1 MRGTWLLFIP
11 LLVPLSGCFDKPA
24 IVDLHPAS
32 VPGELND
39 HQVVGILAELGLAE
53 RQAAEI
59 AGPRV
64 VTPEAQTLTEQLR
77 AQAELSVKTLL
88 DTSPVTP
95 AGSDTVDM
103 LIHTQIDAFN
113 VVLAQQGIA
122 TDVAYYCVL
131 LRGQAQ
137 ALDIIDN
144 QLTEAAM
151 DPTVQML
158 VQAARGLTVLHQQL
172 TLSASAAFHLTADSP
187 ICNPM

>member
-24 IVDLHPAS
+24 IVDLHPTS

-39 HQVVGILAELGLAE
+39 HQIVGILAELGLAE
-53 RQAAEI
+53 RQGAEI

-64 VTPEAQTLTEQLR
+64 VTPEAQNLTAVLR
-77 AQAELSVKTLL
+77 DQAALSVSTLI
-88 DTSPVTP
+88 SSAPVTP
-95 AGSDTVDM
+95 AGSDLVDL

-122 TDVAYYCVL
+122 IDVAYYCVQ
-131 LRGQAQ
+131 LRGQVQ

-144 QLTEAAM
+144 QLTPSAM

-158 VQAARGLTVLHQQL
+158 IQQARAITVLHQQL
-172 TLSASAAFHLTADSP
+172 TLTASMAFHLTADNP
-187 ICNPM
+187 LCNPM